1 MLVQERGLYF
11 LQSIIVGLHNH
22 SGEVA
27 GASGEVEVLLIV
39 PPCGGR
45 QVPHLKNCKIG
56 IKTRA
61 GIFLCFTSIVLLKL
75 VAIAS
80 SVLLSAF

>member
-45 QVPHLKNCKIG
+45 QVPHLKN
-56 IKTRA
+56 
-61 GIFLCFTSIVLLKL
+61 
-75 VAIAS
+75 
-80 SVLLSAF
+80 

>member
-27 GASGEVEVLLIV
+27 GTSGELEVLLIV
-39 PPCGGR
+39 PPCGGG
-45 QVPHLKNCKIG
+45 QIPHLKNCKIG

-61 GIFLCFTSIVLLKL
+61 
-75 VAIAS
+75 
-80 SVLLSAF
+80 